1 VLRERWGSILKPH
14 FKTPGNACV
23 SLHRDRRDLE
33 RKERRKR
40 KKREEKGRERRGQKE
55 KRKIRIAD
63 RKEIEK
69 EGV

>member
-1 VLRERWGSILKPH
+1 MLRERWDSILKPH

-23 SLHRDRRDLE
+23 SVHRDLE

-40 KKREEKGRERRGQKE
+40 KKIEEKGRERRGQKE